1 MQDEINSYI
10 PFFSENKNPSTF
22 SLFEYRKFFN
32 EQTIGFITGSY
43 LEAVLAPNSTLRQ
56 IPFSDIYGKNSFYG
70 IIDDEEDI
78 VLPVNDPA
86 FLKSIGSS
94 NGREILIQNFVADA
108 FRDMNEYLKQQKLKN
123 AFPNSPFINIKPK
136 MSFYD
141 SNSLYLANLLLLA
154 SDFKNES
161 IKNKKL
167 SSSVIDFKSFV
178 EEYTKYL
185 KNKINLIPF
194 TKSKTVS
201 YFNFG
206 VLLSGLAINFSE
218 DDPGDDVN
226 KYVKYLLDDAFICF
240 SEACVR
246 FGFKFDKNIP
256 FLLVADIA
264 SPAMK
269 PYLNKYGIKNVND
282 LFKKRF
288 KKVYTED
295 FQLMKFAFY
304 DLYNFFIRDNE
315 EYGEDLNKICSKEA
329 NRNIKKIRQK
339 SPAKQSIESFNDLY
353 WMRLYVYL
361 KSLEL
366 SNPYNQDQFENI
378 VRIANNFVKL
388 NKSQEAIK
396 FVNSRFVEVAGESL
410 YYNALL
416 SKKSV
421 LELNGEAFGSKPKN
435 VIIF

>member
-1 MQDEINSYI
+1 
-10 PFFSENKNPSTF
+10 
-22 SLFEYRKFFN
+22 
-32 EQTIGFITGSY
+32 
-43 LEAVLAPNSTLRQ
+43 
-56 IPFSDIYGKNSFYG
+56 
-70 IIDDEEDI
+70 
-78 VLPVNDPA
+78 
-86 FLKSIGSS
+86 
-94 NGREILIQNFVADA
+94 
-108 FRDMNEYLKQQKLKN
+108 
-123 AFPNSPFINIKPK
+123 

-185 KNKINLIPF
+185 KNKVNLIPF

-218 DDPGDDVN
+218 DDPGDDTN
-226 KYVKYLLDDAFICF
+226 KYIKYLLDDAFVCF
-240 SEACVR
+240 SEACIR

-269 PYLNKYGIKNVND
+269 PYLDKYGIKNVND

-295 FQLMKFAFY
+295 FQLMKYAFY
-304 DLYNFFIRDNE
+304 DLYNFFIRENE

-329 NRNIKKIRQK
+329 NKNIKKIRQK
-339 SPAKQSIESFNDLY
+339 SPPKQSIESFTDLY
-353 WMRLYVYL
+353 WMRLYIYL

-366 SNPYNQDQFENI
+366 NNPYNQDQFENI
-378 VRIANNFVKL
+378 VRIANSFVKL
-388 NKSQEAIK
+388 NKSEEAIK
-396 FVNSRFVEVAGESL
+396 FVNSRFVEIVGESL